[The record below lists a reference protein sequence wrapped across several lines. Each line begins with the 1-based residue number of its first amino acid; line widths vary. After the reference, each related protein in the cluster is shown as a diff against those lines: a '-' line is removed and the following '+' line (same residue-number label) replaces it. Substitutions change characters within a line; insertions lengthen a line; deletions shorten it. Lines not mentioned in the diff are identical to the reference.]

1 MSEGHATEAAVLS
14 QAGLAAVALSS
25 GDARTALSDSQNAM
39 ENLGRL
45 EGYYDI
51 RIQPHVW
58 SIRAHSLLL
67 AGDYESARALAR
79 NARDAALAYYAA
91 DAATLIDAEQLLRN
105 LPTHA
110 SIR

>member
-1 MSEGHATEAAVLS
+1 
-14 QAGLAAVALSS
+14 
-25 GDARTALSDSQNAM
+25 
-39 ENLGRL
+39 
-45 EGYYDI
+45 
-51 RIQPHVW
+51 
-58 SIRAHSLLL
+58 LLL